1 MENKPFT
8 KKFHKNFTTVT
19 DKTVLSELNKSLTKD
34 KQGDNGYWA
43 ICSEEKVDSDG
54 DIIMVDGITS
64 DLDPEKGRYIPLL
77 PGHQRRLP
85 DGKSPEIGR
94 IEQLVKTTN
103 GENPCMA
110 MYFTFALDESGQ
122 PMDDLVASYYKRYK
136 AGYLNTFSVGM
147 DAIAQPIPLDT
158 GGYKFTK
165 TYLFEVSAVS
175 IPANSGAVGIT
186 RSAEEEHPEKDEE
199 MSKLI
204 ETLTS
209 HISKLETLTSHIS
222 KLETLTSHISKLE
235 ELSGAIGNL
244 GETVKLSFKAAFEP
258 LEARLDILES
268 TLVTLTTPKVVET
281 AKKEDVSG
289 LKKIAEALDKT
300 LKSQ

>member
-8 KKFHKNFTTVT
+8 KKFHKNFSTVT
-19 DKTVLSELNKSLTKD
+19 DKVLLAELNKTITKE
-34 KQGDNGYWA
+34 KQSENGYWA

-54 DIIMVDGITS
+54 DIIMIDGITS
-64 DLDPEKGRYIPLL
+64 DLDPENGRYIPLL

-103 GENPCMA
+103 GKNNCMA
-110 MYFTFALDESGQ
+110 MYFTFALDDNGQ
-122 PMDDLVASYYKRYK
+122 PMDDLVASYYNRYK
-136 AGYLNTFSVGM
+136 HKYLNTFSVGM
-147 DAIAQPIPLDT
+147 DAIEQPIPLDT

-186 RSAEEEHPEKDEE
+186 RSAEDEQEDSE
-199 MSKLI
+199 MDKLI
-204 ETLTS
+204 QTLTS

-222 KLETLTSHISKLE
+222 KIETLTSHISKLE
-235 ELSGAIGNL
+235 DLANAIGSFND
-244 GETVKLSFKAAFEP
+244 TVKLSFKAAFEP

-268 TLVTLTTPKVVET
+268 TLVTLNTPKVVEAT
-281 AKKEDVSG
+281 KKEDVSG
-289 LKKIAEALDKT
+289 FKKIAETLDKT
-300 LKSQ
+300 LNSQ